1 MLPKIAVITPVYN
14 RAHLL
19 PATLNSILTQ
29 TEPNF
34 ELLIWD
40 DGSTDNSLAIAHTY
54 AQQDPRIRI
63 ISAPNQGQAAAFQ
76 AASAHTTAPY
86 LGVVDSD
93 DLLAPTTLATTAAY
107 LDTHPETG
115 MVYTNY
121 HIIDAQGNDHGL
133 GHRCTIPYDPIKLL
147 VEFMTFHFRL
157 IRRTT
162 YNQVGGIDPTFQ
174 FGEDYDLCLK
184 LSEVTTIGHIPEPLY
199 FHRRHPQNKTNN
211 QLESIRWAE
220 IAIRNALKR
229 RGWDAHYNLETRI
242 VSHFGLIPKNTNIT
256 APHP

>member
-1 MLPKIAVITPVYN
+1 MPPKIAVITPVYN
-14 RAHLL
+14 RAHL
-19 PATLNSILTQ
+19 PTLNSILTQ

-40 DGSTDNSLAIAHTY
+40 DGSTDNSLAIAQTY

-76 AASAHTTAPY
+76 AASAH
-86 LGVVDSD
+86 
-93 DLLAPTTLATTAAY
+93 TTAAY

-147 VEFMTFHFRL
+147 VEFMT
-157 IRRTT
+157 
-162 YNQVGGIDPTFQ
+162 
-174 FGEDYDLCLK
+174 
-184 LSEVTTIGHIPEPLY
+184 LSRYTPSKKTQALFPSPQIPSP
-199 FHRRHPQNKTNN
+199 HKT
-211 QLESIRWAE
+211 A
-220 IAIRNALKR
+220 
-229 RGWDAHYNLETRI
+229 
-242 VSHFGLIPKNTNIT
+242 
-256 APHP
+256 

>member
-1 MLPKIAVITPVYN
+1 MPPKIAVITPVYN
-14 RAHLL
+14 RAHLS
-19 PATLNSILTQ
+19 TLNSILTQ

-40 DGSTDNSLAIAHTY
+40 DGSTDNSCAIAQTY

-107 LDTHPETG
+107 FDTHPETG

-147 VEFMTFHFRL
+147 VEFMT
-157 IRRTT
+157 
-162 YNQVGGIDPTFQ
+162 
-174 FGEDYDLCLK
+174 
-184 LSEVTTIGHIPEPLY
+184 LSPYTPSKKTQALFPSPQIPSP
-199 FHRRHPQNKTNN
+199 HKT
-211 QLESIRWAE
+211 A
-220 IAIRNALKR
+220 
-229 RGWDAHYNLETRI
+229 
-242 VSHFGLIPKNTNIT
+242 
-256 APHP
+256 